1 MNNLIQMR
9 MLNSA
14 YACLLPLAKLLLRA
28 GITYRQFDS
37 IAKRAFVRE
46 AMAEADARGR
56 PTNTSRIAVM
66 TGLSRKDVKRIRE
79 FLASDPVVASGAT
92 ADQSGPPSKV
102 LHTWHVDPRFLKRD
116 GSPRDLIFQDEEEGF
131 CALVKAVGGD
141 VPPGAVRTELKRA
154 GAVTELDDGRLR
166 AIKRY
171 YVPGSVDD
179 KAVTVMSGML
189 FPLAAG
195 IVHNANPDR
204 TADGFI
210 QRFAYSQSLE
220 PDAVTE
226 FRIWSRA
233 QAASLI
239 EAMDDW
245 LAKHESSD
253 RLPSSESE
261 GPIAGIG
268 VFYYEG
274 PTAQGAV
281 DEVPRGGAGKTRDTE
296 GFPSEA

>member
-1 MNNLIQMR
+1 MNNVIQMR
-9 MLNSA
+9 MLNSV

-56 PTNTSRIAVM
+56 PTNTSRVAVK

-79 FLASDPVVASGAT
+79 SLASDPVVASGAT

-102 LHTWHVDPRFLKRD
+102 LHTWHVDPRLQEGD

-131 CALVKAVGGD
+131 FALVKAVGGD

-171 YVPGSVDD
+171 YVPGNVDD

-189 FPLAAG
+189 FPLASG
-195 IVHNANPDR
+195 IVHNADPHR
-204 TADGFI
+204 TSEGFI

-220 PDAVTE
+220 PDAVPE
-226 FRIWSRA
+226 FRRWSRA

-253 RLPSSESE
+253 RLPSAKSE

-274 PTAQGAV
+274 PTAQDAV
-281 DEVPRGGAGKTRDTE
+281 DELPRSRTSN
-296 GFPSEA
+296 P